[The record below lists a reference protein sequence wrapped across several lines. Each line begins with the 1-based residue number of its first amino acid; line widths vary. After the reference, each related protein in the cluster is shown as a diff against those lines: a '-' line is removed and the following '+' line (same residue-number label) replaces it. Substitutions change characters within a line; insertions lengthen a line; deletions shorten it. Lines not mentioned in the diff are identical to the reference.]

1 MSHSPKSP
9 MSERE
14 KMLAGGQYNPRD
26 PDLLA
31 RHRKARELC
40 IKLAQCPPP
49 DPQDPQAMQ
58 AQQSL
63 MRQLLGGM
71 GDGVWIE
78 SPFFCDYGENIF
90 IGDNSF
96 VNMNCVFLDCNA
108 IHIGKNVLIGPN
120 VQLYAVSHPVHAEDR
135 VMPRT
140 DPQAKHPPFG
150 ECSAPIHIGDNC
162 WLGGSAVVVQGVRIG
177 NNVTIGAGSVVTRD
191 IPDNVL
197 AVGNPCRIIREL
209 PPR

>member
-1 MSHSPKSP
+1 MSHSQAAHR
-9 MSERE
+9 SERE

-26 PDLLA
+26 ADLLA
-31 RHRKARELC
+31 RHCKARKLC
-40 IKLAQCPPP
+40 IAHSQCPPS
-49 DPQDPQAMQ
+49 DD
-58 AQQSL
+58 L
-63 MRQLLGGM
+63 TRDILLRQLLGGM
-71 GDGVWIE
+71 GDEVWIE
-78 SPFFCDYGENIF
+78 GPFFCDYGENIF

-96 VNMNCVFLDCNA
+96 VNMNCMFLDCNT

-120 VQLYAVSHPVHAEDR
+120 VQLYAVSHPVHAGDR
-135 VMPRT
+135 VMAHT

-162 WLGGSAVVVQGVRIG
+162 WLGGSAVVLQGVRIG
-177 NNVTIGAGSVVTRD
+177 DNVTIGAGSVVNRD

-197 AVGNPCRIIREL
+197 AAGNPCRIIREL